1 MSLPLAD
8 ILKLVDDMDKE
19 SRALKHDMFKLAWYM
34 RGGINIEQ
42 IYQMDRSEREI
53 IGDIITQNLE
63 TTKETRLPFF

>member
-42 IYQMDRSEREI
+42 IYQMDRSEREV
-53 IGDIITQNLE
+53 L
-63 TTKETRLPFF
+63 KSLR

>member
-1 MSLPLAD
+1 
-8 ILKLVDDMDKE
+8 MDKE

-53 IGDIITQNLE
+53 IGDIIAQNLE